1 LLFGAGTATA
11 AALLA
16 TRLTP
21 TDRSADAIGA
31 T

>member
-1 LLFGAGTATA
+1 LLFGAGTATV

-21 TDRSADAIGA
+21 TDRSADALA
-31 T
+31 NT